1 MILYIYD
8 RKFLLRVL
16 FVYIALVLNVQLYAN
31 QALDDTKQLTQIL
44 HKIYVAS
51 GYDLSECPKIEISKS
66 ANLAAVYIP
75 SKNIIQL
82 DQKLINL
89 CKSFGKDANSALA
102 FILSHELSHA
112 IFKDKSSGLVPTNF
126 LNYGKNFKTKV
137 KEEKIADIQGAFI
150 AYLAGYQPDKVIPKL
165 IENIYKAYQLH
176 EANTD
181 NYPSLAE
188 RKLTAQLVLSQI
200 KDLVN
205 VFEASNITL
214 AKAEYELAALGYS
227 YMLEYYRGPELFNNL
242 GICYALKAM
251 EYFNETTDHYAYP
264 IEIDANTY
272 LKKIQKSRGSLP
284 LDQRMTRNNVLQKA
298 TQNIQEAIRLN
309 PNKLSYK
316 INYLCCLILLDNKSK
331 CDEYIKTQNLEELL
345 NTNFRSNNQS
355 LKLTLGIFQAVNSKI
370 SQNVYFDEI
379 IMDAKSPY
387 RAMAITNKNVLN
399 RIETNTQYY
408 NKCNYKFKPAKNTI
422 SRNEINISKFKK
434 ISFSSLGISLSYLS
448 DKYIQTY
455 IYANSDGDLLK
466 VIQQNPSSVQLP
478 IVSYP
483 QICLTN
489 PKIGLILFGGN
500 KFVVPDNLNRI
511 FMINSKGTVKKV
523 LDFVYY

>member
-1 MILYIYD
+1 M
-8 RKFLLRVL
+8 FLLKVL
-16 FVYIALVLNVQLYAN
+16 FVYIAFVLSIQLYAN
-31 QALDDTKQLTQIL
+31 QVVDESKQLTQIL
-44 HKIYVAS
+44 HKIYTAS
-51 GYDLSECPKIEISKS
+51 VYDLSECPKIEISKS
-66 ANLAAVYIP
+66 AKLAAVYIP

-89 CKSFGKDANSALA
+89 CKDFGKDANSALA
-102 FILSHELSHA
+102 FILAHELSHA

-126 LNYGKNFKTKV
+126 LNYGNNFRTKI
-137 KEEKIADIQGAFI
+137 KEEKIADIQGAFM
-150 AYLAGYQPDKVIPKL
+150 AYLAGYHPDKVIPKL
-165 IENIYKAYQLH
+165 IENIYKAYKLH
-176 EANTD
+176 EVNTN

-188 RKLTAQLVLSQI
+188 RKLTAQIVLTQI
-200 KDLVN
+200 NDLVN

-284 LDQRMTRNNVLQKA
+284 LDQLMSRNNLLQKA

-331 CDEYIKTQNLEELL
+331 CAEYIKTQNLEELL
-345 NTNFRSNNQS
+345 NTDFGSNNQS
-355 LKLTLGIFQAVNSKI
+355 LKLTLGIFQAVNNKF
-370 SQNVYFDEI
+370 SQNIYFDEI

-399 RIETNTQYY
+399 RLEPSTQYY
-408 NKCNYKFKPAKNTI
+408 NKCNYKFEPAKNTV

-434 ISFSSLGISLSYLS
+434 ISFSSTGIILSYLY
-448 DKYIQTY
+448 DKNIQTY
-455 IYANSDGDLLK
+455 IYTNSDGDLLK
-466 VIQQNPSSVQLP
+466 VIQRNPVSAQLP
-478 IVSYP
+478 IVSYSD
-483 QICLTN
+483 ICLTN

-500 KFVVPDNLNRI
+500 KFVVPDDINRI
-511 FMINSKGTVKKV
+511 LMLNSKGTVKKV
-523 LDFVYY
+523 IDFVYY